1 MKKKHGMSMSKKNI
15 VHLDTNII
23 LRFLIGDG
31 GELADQAKETFK
43 NIENGELIAFC
54 NDAIFAETVF
64 VLQKVYEVEKLVIQE
79 SLENLIFINEFHMNN
94 KDVSLKALSIYCEN
108 DIDIVDSLLIAYNHI
123 TGVPILS
130 FDKKLNNLLKM

>member
-1 MKKKHGMSMSKKNI
+1 MSKKNI
-15 VHLDTNII
+15 VYLDTNII

-43 NIENGELIAFC
+43 KIENGELIAFC

-79 SLENLIFINEFHMNN
+79 SLENLIFINEFYMNN

-130 FDKKLNNLLKM
+130 FDKKLNKLLKI